1 MTRIRKKNA
10 YRGELNHYAIFIK
23 NRPTRMGA
31 WAGSCDGLL
40 VRGFQMAED
49 VPPYFA
55 AVPAV
60 LNTVMYLMIVLRN
73 YY

>member
-1 MTRIRKKNA
+1 
-10 YRGELNHYAIFIK
+10 
-23 NRPTRMGA
+23 MGA

-40 VRGFQMAED
+40 LRGFQMVED
-49 VPPYFA
+49 VPSYFA

>member
-1 MTRIRKKNA
+1 
-10 YRGELNHYAIFIK
+10 
-23 NRPTRMGA
+23 MGA

-40 VRGFQMAED
+40 LRGFQMAED
-49 VPPYFA
+49 VPSSFA

-60 LNTVMYLMIVLRN
+60 LNTVMSLMIVLRN